1 MTGSLGVA
9 PTANPN
15 PERTVASMFEPIH
28 GSGFDIVGQGFA
40 NPVGAFWTAAP
51 MLARL
56 GETEPAVALMTAF
69 EQVLATDTAFT
80 PDMGDEATTREVTHQ
95 VIAAIGGCGA

>member
-1 MTGSLGVA
+1 LTGSLGVA

-15 PERTVASMFEPIH
+15 PERTVASMFEPLH
-28 GSGFDIVGQGFA
+28 DSGFDIVGQGFA
-40 NPVGAFWTAAP
+40 NPVGALWPAAP

-56 GETEPAVALMTAF
+56 GETESAVALMTAV
-69 EQVLATDTAFT
+69 EQALATGTAFT
-80 PDMGDEATTREVTHQ
+80 PDLGDEATTREVTHP